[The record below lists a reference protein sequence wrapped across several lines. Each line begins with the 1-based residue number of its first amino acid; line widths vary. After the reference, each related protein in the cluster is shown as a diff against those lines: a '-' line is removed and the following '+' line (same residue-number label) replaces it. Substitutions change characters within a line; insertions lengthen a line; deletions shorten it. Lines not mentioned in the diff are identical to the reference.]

1 MPDVYDQ
8 DLEGLAAA
16 EETQTQEA
24 EVALLENTASP
35 ARDGVLQRG
44 AGGEAPARKD
54 GLGSSAQSRAA
65 ASTDD
70 SVKLNKEEYAD
81 FQRMRQAAQ
90 LSQMETDFR
99 KSYPDFDMQKI
110 TDKILEID
118 EKNPGAGDA
127 LLTPVGLEN
136 VYLKFF
142 HGKAQEQTEDE
153 FDIARGTG
161 GGVSVK
167 ELIGKINKGEAS
179 DSERQALYARLF

>member
-1 MPDVYDQ
+1 MPDIYDQ

-24 EVALLENTASP
+24 EAAVKTAADKP
-35 ARDGVLQRG
+35 QVQAE
-44 AGGEAPARKD
+44 AKAPAA
-54 GLGSSAQSRAA
+54 AQL
-65 ASTDD
+65 DD

-99 KSYPDFDMQKI
+99 KSYPDFDMKKI

-118 EKNPGAGDA
+118 KKNPGAGDA

-179 DSERQALYARLF
+179 DSEKRAFYSRFF

>member
-8 DLEGLAAA
+8 DLEGLVAA

-24 EVALLENTASP
+24 EAAVKTADKP
-35 ARDGVLQRG
+35 QAQ
-44 AGGEAPARKD
+44 AEAKAPAA
-54 GLGSSAQSRAA
+54 AQL
-65 ASTDD
+65 DD

-99 KSYPDFDMQKI
+99 KSYPDFDMKKI

-118 EKNPGAGDA
+118 EKNPGADDA

-161 GGVSVK
+161 GGVDRS
-167 ELIGKINKGEAS
+167 EMMRRINKGEIS
-179 DSERQALYARLF
+179 QSEKYAYLSKIFN

>member
-24 EVALLENTASP
+24 EAAVKTANKP
-35 ARDGVLQRG
+35 QTQA
-44 AGGEAPARKD
+44 ETKTP
-54 GLGSSAQSRAA
+54 AQSRAE

-142 HGKAQEQTEDE
+142 HGKAQEQTDDE

-179 DSERQALYARLF
+179 DSEKQAFYSRFF

>member
-24 EVALLENTASP
+24 EAAVKTANKP
-35 ARDGVLQRG
+35 QTQA
-44 AGGEAPARKD
+44 ETKTP
-54 GLGSSAQSRAA
+54 AQSRAE

-179 DSERQALYARLF
+179 DSEKRAFYSRFF

>member
-1 MPDVYDQ
+1 MPDIYDQ

-24 EVALLENTASP
+24 EAAVKTVADKPQVQAEAK
-35 ARDGVLQRG
+35 
-44 AGGEAPARKD
+44 APAA
-54 GLGSSAQSRAA
+54 AQL
-65 ASTDD
+65 DD

-99 KSYPDFDMQKI
+99 KSYPDFDMKKI

-179 DSERQALYARLF
+179 DSEKRAFYSRFF

>member
-24 EVALLENTASP
+24 QAAVKTADKP
-35 ARDGVLQRG
+35 QVQV
-44 AGGEAPARKD
+44 ETKTP
-54 GLGSSAQSRAA
+54 AQSRAE

-161 GGVSVK
+161 GGMSVK

-179 DSERQALYARLF
+179 DSEKQAFYSRFF

>member
-1 MPDVYDQ
+1 MPDIYDR

-24 EVALLENTASP
+24 QAAVKTADKPQAQAETKTS
-35 ARDGVLQRG
+35 AQ
-44 AGGEAPARKD
+44 
-54 GLGSSAQSRAA
+54 AQSRAE

-142 HGKAQEQTEDE
+142 HGKAQEQTDDE

-179 DSERQALYARLF
+179 DSEKQAFYSRFF

>member
-1 MPDVYDQ
+1 MPDIYDQ

-24 EVALLENTASP
+24 EAAVKTAANKP
-35 ARDGVLQRG
+35 QVQAE
-44 AGGEAPARKD
+44 AKAPAT
-54 GLGSSAQSRAA
+54 AQL
-65 ASTDD
+65 DD

-99 KSYPDFDMQKI
+99 KSYPDFDMKKI
-110 TDKILEID
+110 TNKILEID

-127 LLTPVGLEN
+127 LLNPVGFEN

-142 HGKAQEQTEDE
+142 HGKTQEQTEDE

-179 DSERQALYARLF
+179 DSEKRAFYSRFF

>member
-1 MPDVYDQ
+1 MPDIYDQ

-24 EVALLENTASP
+24 EAAVKTANKP
-35 ARDGVLQRG
+35 QTQA
-44 AGGEAPARKD
+44 ETKTP
-54 GLGSSAQSRAA
+54 AQSRAE

-179 DSERQALYARLF
+179 DSEKQAFYSRFF

>member
-1 MPDVYDQ
+1 MPDIYDQ

-24 EVALLENTASP
+24 QAAVKTADKPQAQAETKTS
-35 ARDGVLQRG
+35 AQ
-44 AGGEAPARKD
+44 
-54 GLGSSAQSRAA
+54 AQSRAE

-167 ELIGKINKGEAS
+167 ERIGKINKGEAS
-179 DSERQALYARLF
+179 DSEKQAFYSRFF

>member
-1 MPDVYDQ
+1 MPDIYDQ

-24 EVALLENTASP
+24 QAAVKTADKPQAQAETKTS
-35 ARDGVLQRG
+35 AQ
-44 AGGEAPARKD
+44 
-54 GLGSSAQSRAA
+54 AQSRAE

-161 GGVSVK
+161 GGVSIK

-179 DSERQALYARLF
+179 DSEKQAFYSRFF

>member
-8 DLEGLAAA
+8 DLEGLVAA

-24 EVALLENTASP
+24 EAAVKTADKP
-35 ARDGVLQRG
+35 QAQ
-44 AGGEAPARKD
+44 AEAKAPAA
-54 GLGSSAQSRAA
+54 AQL
-65 ASTDD
+65 DD

-99 KSYPDFDMQKI
+99 KSYPDFDMKKI

-161 GGVSVK
+161 GGVDRS
-167 ELIGKINKGEAS
+167 EMMRRINKGEIS
-179 DSERQALYARLF
+179 QSEKYAYLSKIFN

>member
-24 EVALLENTASP
+24 EAAVKTAADKP
-35 ARDGVLQRG
+35 QVQA
-44 AGGEAPARKD
+44 EAKA
-54 GLGSSAQSRAA
+54 RAA
-65 ASTDD
+65 AQPDD

-99 KSYPDFDMQKI
+99 RSYPDFDMKKI

-118 EKNPGAGDA
+118 EKNPGAGDM
-127 LLTPVGLEN
+127 LLNPVGFEN

-142 HGKAQEQTEDE
+142 HGKAQEQTDDE

-161 GGVSVK
+161 GGVDRS
-167 ELIGKINKGEAS
+167 EMMRRINKGEIS
-179 DSERQALYARLF
+179 QSEKYAYLSKIFN

>member
-24 EVALLENTASP
+24 EAAVKTADKPQAQAETKTS
-35 ARDGVLQRG
+35 AQ
-44 AGGEAPARKD
+44 
-54 GLGSSAQSRAA
+54 AQSRAE

-99 KSYPDFDMQKI
+99 KSYPDF
-110 TDKILEID
+110 DKILEID

-179 DSERQALYARLF
+179 DSEKQAFYSRFF

>member
-1 MPDVYDQ
+1 MPDIYDQ

-24 EVALLENTASP
+24 QASVKTADKPQAQAETKTS
-35 ARDGVLQRG
+35 AQ
-44 AGGEAPARKD
+44 
-54 GLGSSAQSRAA
+54 AQSRTE

-179 DSERQALYARLF
+179 DSEKQAFYSRFF

>member
-8 DLEGLAAA
+8 DLEGLADA

-24 EVALLENTASP
+24 QAAVKTADKPQAQAETKTS
-35 ARDGVLQRG
+35 AQ
-44 AGGEAPARKD
+44 
-54 GLGSSAQSRAA
+54 AQSRTE
-65 ASTDD
+65 ASADD

-118 EKNPGAGDA
+118 EKNPGAGDV

-179 DSERQALYARLF
+179 DSEKQAFYSRFF

>member
-1 MPDVYDQ
+1 MPDIYDQ

-24 EVALLENTASP
+24 QTALKNADKPQVQAETK
-35 ARDGVLQRG
+35 
-44 AGGEAPARKD
+44 APA
-54 GLGSSAQSRAA
+54 APQS
-65 ASTDD
+65 DD
-70 SVKLNKEEYAD
+70 SVKLNKEEYVD

-99 KSYPDFDMQKI
+99 KSYPDFDMQKV
-110 TDKILEID
+110 TDKILEMD
-118 EKNPGAGDA
+118 EKNPGTGDA
-127 LLTPVGLEN
+127 LLTPVGIEN

-142 HGKAQEQTEDE
+142 HGKAQVQVDDE

-167 ELIGKINKGEAS
+167 ELIGKINKGEAN
-179 DSERQALYARLF
+179 DSEKQALYARLF

>member
-1 MPDVYDQ
+1 MPDIYDQ

-24 EVALLENTASP
+24 QAAVKTADKPQAQAETKTS
-35 ARDGVLQRG
+35 AQ
-44 AGGEAPARKD
+44 
-54 GLGSSAQSRAA
+54 AQSRTE

-179 DSERQALYARLF
+179 DSEKQAFYSRFF

>member
-8 DLEGLAAA
+8 DLEGLAAT
-16 EETQTQEA
+16 EGTQTQEA
-24 EVALLENTASP
+24 QAAIKTAADKP
-35 ARDGVLQRG
+35 QGQA
-44 AGGEAPARKD
+44 EAKTP
-54 GLGSSAQSRAA
+54 AA
-65 ASTDD
+65 AQPDD

-136 VYLKFF
+136 VYLTFF

-179 DSERQALYARLF
+179 DSEKQAFYSRFF

>member
-1 MPDVYDQ
+1 MPDIYDQ

-24 EVALLENTASP
+24 QAAVKTADKPQAQAETKTS
-35 ARDGVLQRG
+35 AQ
-44 AGGEAPARKD
+44 
-54 GLGSSAQSRAA
+54 AQSRAE

-142 HGKAQEQTEDE
+142 HGKAQEQTDDE

-161 GGVSVK
+161 GGVSIK

-179 DSERQALYARLF
+179 DSEKQAFYSRFF

>member
-24 EVALLENTASP
+24 QAAVKTADRPQAQAETKTS
-35 ARDGVLQRG
+35 AQ
-44 AGGEAPARKD
+44 
-54 GLGSSAQSRAA
+54 AQSRAE

-179 DSERQALYARLF
+179 DSEKRAFYSRFF

>member
-8 DLEGLAAA
+8 DLEGLAAT

-24 EVALLENTASP
+24 QAAVKTADKPQAQAETKTS
-35 ARDGVLQRG
+35 AQ
-44 AGGEAPARKD
+44 
-54 GLGSSAQSRAA
+54 AQSRAE

-179 DSERQALYARLF
+179 DSEKQAFYSRFF

>member
-24 EVALLENTASP
+24 QAAVKTADKPQAQAETKTS
-35 ARDGVLQRG
+35 AQ
-44 AGGEAPARKD
+44 
-54 GLGSSAQSRAA
+54 AQSRTE

-179 DSERQALYARLF
+179 DSEKQAFYSRFF

>member
-16 EETQTQEA
+16 EDTQTQEA
-24 EVALLENTASP
+24 QAAVKTADKPQAQAETKTS
-35 ARDGVLQRG
+35 AQ
-44 AGGEAPARKD
+44 
-54 GLGSSAQSRAA
+54 AQSRTE

-161 GGVSVK
+161 GGVSIK

-179 DSERQALYARLF
+179 DSEKLAFYSRFF

>member
-1 MPDVYDQ
+1 MPDIYDQ

-24 EVALLENTASP
+24 QTALKNADKPQAQAETK
-35 ARDGVLQRG
+35 
-44 AGGEAPARKD
+44 APAT
-54 GLGSSAQSRAA
+54 AQP
-65 ASTDD
+65 DD

-81 FQRMRQAAQ
+81 FQRMRQTAQ

-99 KSYPDFDMQKI
+99 KSYPDFDMQKV
-110 TDKILEID
+110 TDKILEMD
-118 EKNPGAGDA
+118 EKNPGIGDA
-127 LLTPVGLEN
+127 LLTPVGIEN

-142 HGKAQEQTEDE
+142 HGKVQAQVDDE

-179 DSERQALYARLF
+179 DSEKQTLYARLF

>member
-1 MPDVYDQ
+1 MPDIYDQ

-24 EVALLENTASP
+24 QAAVKTADKPQAQAETKTS
-35 ARDGVLQRG
+35 AQ
-44 AGGEAPARKD
+44 
-54 GLGSSAQSRAA
+54 AQSRAE

-142 HGKAQEQTEDE
+142 HGKIQEQAEDE

-161 GGVSVK
+161 GGVSIK

-179 DSERQALYARLF
+179 DSEKQAFYSRFF

>member
-8 DLEGLAAA
+8 DLEGLAAT
-16 EETQTQEA
+16 EGTQTQEA
-24 EVALLENTASP
+24 QAAIKTAADKP
-35 ARDGVLQRG
+35 QGQA
-44 AGGEAPARKD
+44 EAKTP
-54 GLGSSAQSRAA
+54 AA
-65 ASTDD
+65 AQPDD

-179 DSERQALYARLF
+179 DSEKQALYSRFF

>member
-1 MPDVYDQ
+1 MPDIYDQ

-16 EETQTQEA
+16 EEMQAQET
-24 EVALLENTASP
+24 EVAVKTATDKP
-35 ARDGVLQRG
+35 QAQ
-44 AGGEAPARKD
+44 AEAKAPAA
-54 GLGSSAQSRAA
+54 AQL
-65 ASTDD
+65 DD

-99 KSYPDFDMQKI
+99 KSYPDFDMKKI

-118 EKNPGAGDA
+118 KKNPGAGDA
-127 LLTPVGLEN
+127 LLNPVGFEN

-179 DSERQALYARLF
+179 DSEKQALYARLF

>member
-24 EVALLENTASP
+24 QAAVKTADKPQAQAETKTS
-35 ARDGVLQRG
+35 DQ
-44 AGGEAPARKD
+44 
-54 GLGSSAQSRAA
+54 AQSRAE

-179 DSERQALYARLF
+179 DSEKQAFYSRFF

>member
-16 EETQTQEA
+16 EETQAQEA
-24 EVALLENTASP
+24 QAAVKAADKPQVQAEAKSP
-35 ARDGVLQRG
+35 A
-44 AGGEAPARKD
+44 A
-54 GLGSSAQSRAA
+54 AQP
-65 ASTDD
+65 DD

-161 GGVSVK
+161 GGVDRS
-167 ELIGKINKGEAS
+167 EMMRRINKGEIS
-179 DSERQALYARLF
+179 QSEKYAYLSKFFN

>member
-24 EVALLENTASP
+24 QAAVKTADKPQAQAETKTS
-35 ARDGVLQRG
+35 AQ
-44 AGGEAPARKD
+44 
-54 GLGSSAQSRAA
+54 AQSRAE

-179 DSERQALYARLF
+179 DSEKRAFYSRFF

>member
-8 DLEGLAAA
+8 DLEGLAAT
-16 EETQTQEA
+16 EGTQTQEA
-24 EVALLENTASP
+24 QAAIKTAADKP
-35 ARDGVLQRG
+35 QGQA
-44 AGGEAPARKD
+44 EAKTP
-54 GLGSSAQSRAA
+54 AA
-65 ASTDD
+65 AQPDD

-161 GGVSVK
+161 GGVSIK

-179 DSERQALYARLF
+179 DSEKQAFYSRFF